1 MSPKVNE
8 ANMLPTYRNLSV
20 ESKTETGMAAPKKQC
35 VKKRRVP
42 RTLGGT
48 PNPDFGRIGG

>member
-1 MSPKVNE
+1 MTPKVNE

-42 RTLGGT
+42 RTVGGT
-48 PNPDFGRIGG
+48 PNPDFGRIGS